1 MCTLAPFTR
10 TLMTLRQLILA
21 VKQPL
26 LHIALHLSVVMDRMP
41 QLRERLG
48 ELCFDFALKDFS
60 LRGKTASETVCSK
73 R

>member
-1 MCTLAPFTR
+1 
-10 TLMTLRQLILA
+10 MTLRQLILA

-60 LRGKTASETVCSK
+60 LRARRRVRQCAAREKAE
-73 R
+73 

>member
-1 MCTLAPFTR
+1 MCTLAPFTP

-41 QLRERLG
+41 QLRERLTRQLAG
-48 ELCFDFALKDFS
+48 
-60 LRGKTASETVCSK
+60 RQK